1 MGIDREYRD
10 SLKQEERAK
19 RKPHPKVLEEDTKK
33 EIDDKENKIENTEEN
48 DVYKQLSRKNHFLN
62 IQELSTLKNICK
74 EENIDASGKKSVVT
88 KRLKEYYKVKMLR
101 AAGVLPPSPN
111 SVYDFLVVMDFEAT
125 CEQSNLPNYP
135 HEIIEFPAVIIDI
148 NKWEIVDRWRKYVKP
163 KLNPTLSPFC
173 TKLTGITQDMVDSA
187 DDFLTVMNQFN
198 EWMISKGLGSEH
210 TFAVATDG
218 PFDIARFL
226 LLSCQQNELTVPEWA
241 SRWINVK
248 KVFLNFYKI
257 DKRYDKVRGLQDM
270 LSRMN
275 LEFEGNPHCG
285 LDDASN
291 IARVVIRLLKDGAN
305 FRVNEKLEIPG
316 NKNRR
321 LQHVAPVTREEAN
334 SWLKSCNSKC
344 SKSSA
349 IIQS

>member
-1 MGIDREYRD
+1 MGVDRECRD
-10 SLKQEERAK
+10 TLKQAERAK
-19 RKPHPKVLEEDTKK
+19 RKPENTVERAEKK
-33 EIDDKENKIENTEEN
+33 EANDKENTVEN

-62 IQELSTLKNICK
+62 LQEFSTLKKICK
-74 EENIDASGKKSVVT
+74 EENIDGSGKKSVVT

-101 AAGVLPPSPN
+101 AAGVLPPASP

-125 CEQSNLPNYP
+125 CEKSNLPNYP
-135 HEIIEFPAVIIDI
+135 HEIIEFPAVLIDV
-148 NKWEIVDRWRKYVKP
+148 NKWEIVDSWRRYVKP
-163 KLNPTLSPFC
+163 KLNPTLTPFC
-173 TKLTGITQDMVDSA
+173 TNLTGITQDMVDSA

-226 LLSCQQNELTVPEWA
+226 LLSCQQNDIRVPEWA

-257 DKRYDKVRGLQDM
+257 DKKCDKVRGLQDM
-270 LSRMN
+270 LSRMY

-285 LDDASN
+285 LDDANN
-291 IARVVIRLLKDGAN
+291 IARVVIRLLKDGAGL
-305 FRVNEKLEIPG
+305 RVNERLDIPG

-321 LQHVAPVTREEAN
+321 LQHVSPVTREEAN
-334 SWLKSCNSKC
+334 SWLKSCIKKC
-344 SKSSA
+344 AHNTAKS
-349 IIQS
+349 